1 MQAALVH
8 VQSSALLHVTGLF
21 SGAGLHKARKR
32 SARLTRL
39 LAGMMG
45 RFRAIEDRCLEAM
58 ADYLQHRRSQ
68 SVCSV
73 QTEAR
78 CRRSGRGRAESHP
91 EWQGVCRRWNLCGKK
106 NGSTERK
113 RGHRGRSCRM

>member
-45 RFRAIEDRCLEAM
+45 RFRAIQDRGLEAM
-58 ADYLQHRRSQ
+58 VKCSLFRQSRSWCSAQMAGQGRYL
-68 SVCSV
+68 
-73 QTEAR
+73 
-78 CRRSGRGRAESHP
+78 GRDHAESRP
-91 EWQGVCRRWNLCGKK
+91 
-106 NGSTERK
+106 
-113 RGHRGRSCRM
+113 